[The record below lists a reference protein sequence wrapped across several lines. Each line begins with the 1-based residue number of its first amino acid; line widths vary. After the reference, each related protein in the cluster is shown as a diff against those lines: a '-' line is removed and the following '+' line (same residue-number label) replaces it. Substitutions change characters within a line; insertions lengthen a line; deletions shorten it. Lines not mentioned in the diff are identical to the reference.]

1 MIEQP
6 VQKKKVKISP
16 LEVMLFL
23 VGGGSLVYGLLAH
36 VMMNIFWGCVIIPG
50 IFLLRK
56 IKQKD
61 WQAHWDEMERYHKGK
76 NAEEYH
82 DNKE

>member
-23 VGGGSLVYGLLAH
+23 VGVGSLVYGLLAH

-50 IFLLRK
+50 IFLL
-56 IKQKD
+56 
-61 WQAHWDEMERYHKGK
+61 W
-76 NAEEYH
+76 
-82 DNKE
+82 